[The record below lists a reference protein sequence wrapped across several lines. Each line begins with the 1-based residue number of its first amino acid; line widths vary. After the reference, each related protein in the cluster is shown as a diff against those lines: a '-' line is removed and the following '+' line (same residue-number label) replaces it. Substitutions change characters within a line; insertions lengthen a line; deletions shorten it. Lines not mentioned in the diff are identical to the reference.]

1 MIAVSRVL
9 YTLVNINIAP
19 SLRAQ
24 GTEKGAEKNGTRF
37 IGLFIGAT

>member
-1 MIAVSRVL
+1 MPFR
-9 YTLVNINIAP
+9 TKHPLVNINIAP

-24 GTEKGAEKNGTRF
+24 GTEEGSEKNGIRF